1 MRVFVIGGGGR
12 EHALVW
18 KLNQSPLVDEI
29 FCAPGNGGISEIA
42 ECINI
47 KPENIGE
54 IVKFV
59 QNNRIDFTIVGPEVP
74 LALGLVNELPK
85 NKAFGP
91 TKEAATI
98 ESDKAFAKELMNK
111 MSVPTAESEIL
122 RDKDNA
128 FSYLDS
134 VKFPVVIKAS
144 GLAAGKGVIIAEN
157 KNEAIETIEQIMGK
171 KIFGSSGNKII
182 IEEYLEG
189 EEVSVLAFTDGK
201 DFIPLLPS
209 QDHKKLY
216 DGDKGPN
223 TGGMGAYSPV
233 PFLNRDDVGR
243 IIEKIFE
250 PTVYGLKK
258 QGAEYKGVLYAGLIL
273 TEQGPKVLEFNCRFG
288 DPETQPIL
296 PLLESDLMEPILATV
311 QGGLGNISLKWKNKF
326 ATCVV
331 LASGGYPN
339 KYEKNK
345 EISGLSANKGGS
357 ASGGDKIENAIIFH
371 SGTKKGNNKFYTN
384 GGRVLGITSLGDTLK
399 DSIDTVYRETK
410 KIDFDGMYYRKD
422 IGKRELRVERRSK
435 DAKYKHSFRE

>member
-1 MRVFVIGGGGR
+1 MKILVIGGGGR

-18 KLNQSPLVDEI
+18 KLNQSPLIDEI

-42 ECINI
+42 ECIDI

-59 QNNRIDFTIVGPEVP
+59 QNNRIDFTIVGPEIP

-98 ESDKAFAKELMNK
+98 ESDKAFAKEVMNT
-111 MSVPTAESEIL
+111 MSVPTAEFKIFK
-122 RDKDNA
+122 DKDIA
-128 FSYLDS
+128 LSYLDS

-157 KNEAIETIEQIMGK
+157 KNEAIETIEKIMEK
-171 KIFGSSGNKII
+171 KIFGASGNTIV

-201 DFIPLLPS
+201 DFVPLLPS

-216 DGDKGPN
+216 DGDEGPN

-233 PFLNRDDVGR
+233 PFLNENDIGK

-273 TEQGPKVLEFNCRFG
+273 TEEGPKVLEFNCRFG

-296 PLLESDLMEPILATV
+296 TLLESDLMEPILATIE
-311 QGGLGNISLKWKNKF
+311 GNLKSISLKWKDKF

-331 LASGGYPN
+331 LASGGYPG

-345 EISGLSANKGGS
+345 EISRL
-357 ASGGDKIENAIIFH
+357 DKIENAIIFH
-371 SGTKKGNNKFYTN
+371 SGTRLVTSHQSPVTRFYTN
-384 GGRVLGITSLGDTLK
+384 GGRVLGITSVGDTLK
-399 DSIDTVYRETK
+399 DSIDTVYKEIK

-422 IGKRELRVERRSK
+422 IGEKGLK
-435 DAKYKHSFRE
+435 I

>member
-1 MRVFVIGGGGR
+1 MKILVIGGGGR

-18 KLNQSPLVDEI
+18 KLNQSPLIDEI

-42 ECINI
+42 ECIDI

-59 QNNRIDFTIVGPEVP
+59 QNNRIDFTIVGPEIP

-98 ESDKAFAKELMNK
+98 ESDKAFAKELMNT
-111 MSVPTAESEIL
+111 MSVPTAEFKIFK
-122 RDKDNA
+122 DKDIA
-128 FSYLDS
+128 LSYLDS

-157 KNEAIETIEQIMGK
+157 KNEAIETIEKIMEK
-171 KIFGSSGNKII
+171 KIFGASGNTIV

-201 DFIPLLPS
+201 DFVPLLPS

-216 DGDKGPN
+216 DGDEGPN

-233 PFLNRDDVGR
+233 PFLNENDIGK

-273 TEQGPKVLEFNCRFG
+273 TEEGPKVLEFNCRFG

-296 PLLESDLMEPILATV
+296 TLLESDLMEPILATIE
-311 QGGLGNISLKWKNKF
+311 GNLKSISLKWKDKF

-331 LASGGYPN
+331 LASGGYPG

-345 EISGLSANKGGS
+345 EISRL
-357 ASGGDKIENAIIFH
+357 DKIENAIIFH
-371 SGTKKGNNKFYTN
+371 SGTRLVTSHQSPVTRFYTN
-384 GGRVLGITSLGDTLK
+384 GGRVLGITSVGDTLK
-399 DSIDTVYRETK
+399 DSIDTVYKEIK

-422 IGKRELRVERRSK
+422 IGEKGLK
-435 DAKYKHSFRE
+435 I